1 MAFKITRRV
10 HLRWYKYKSSFM
22 KFQESNCSD
31 LVLHDSSF
39 INRDLSSEGKK
50 KKGGGGEKCR
60 LFWKSCRGFKT
71 FV

>member
-1 MAFKITRRV
+1 
-10 HLRWYKYKSSFM
+10 M

-50 KKGGGGEKCR
+50 KRGEGEKNVVYFGR
-60 LFWKSCRGFKT
+60 VAEVLKRSFEEINAVHKYRAQLLS
-71 FV
+71 